1 MTMLVIIVPTM
12 TRAIPSL
19 NSYPSSN
26 ATILLDFDGQDI
38 NNSMWNFG
46 TPFSCLPAGLN
57 DDQITEIFNRVSEDF
72 RPFEVNV
79 TTDASRFLAAPLT
92 SRIRVIV
99 TPTSDWYQYV
109 SGIAYVGSFTWGDD
123 TPCFVF
129 SDRLANDAKRIAEA
143 ISHESGHSVGLA
155 HQSQYSDVCK
165 LKNSYNM
172 GIGVGETSW
181 APIMGNGATKNLTQ
195 WNYGPTPTA
204 CTSLQDNLSIITT
217 QNGFSYRPD
226 DLGDI
231 YNTSTSLD
239 ISQQLFYREGIIT
252 TNTDKDIFR
261 IDLLVSGKLH
271 LSAEPYSVGI
281 NYAGANL
288 DVQLVLQDSKGTTI
302 DTYNNADS
310 LNARIDTTLGAGTY
324 YVIVDGTGNVNSG
337 NDYGSLGSYSLKG
350 EFIRNDIQPL
360 PNVFGDISG
369 IRIKTGNMLI
379 WKPDLVKY
387 GEAIAVMCAI
397 GGSEDFKEISRP
409 PSSLGSYVHR
419 LTDLT
424 IYSYKLKIIEESGS
438 VRFTNSVMIDPKLK
452 LSVFTIIRQPQQP
465 VIIKS
470 SQGYEFQVINIDG
483 KIIQSGRVDSGMKA
497 INMTAFPA
505 GIYSLRVIN
514 QNEQRVEKFLNG

>member
-1 MTMLVIIVPTM
+1 MTLLGIIVPTM
-12 TRAIPSL
+12 SSAIPSL
-19 NSYPSSN
+19 NSYPSST

-46 TPFSCLPAGLN
+46 TPFNCLPAGLN

-79 TTDASRFLAAPLT
+79 TTDFSKFLAAPLT
-92 SRIRVIV
+92 NRIRVII
-99 TPTSDWYQYV
+99 TPTSDWYPYV

-129 SDRLANDAKRIAEA
+129 SDRLANNSKRIAEA

-165 LKNSYNM
+165 LKNSYNTGM
-172 GIGVGETSW
+172 GVGEISW
-181 APIMGNGATKNLTQ
+181 APIMGNAATKNLTQ

-204 CTSLQDNLSIITT
+204 CRSLQDNLSIITT

-226 DLGDI
+226 DVGDI

-239 ISQQLFYREGIIT
+239 ISQQLIYSEGIIT

-261 IDLLVSGKLH
+261 IDLLVSGKFH
-271 LSAEPYSVGI
+271 LNAEPYSVGI
-281 NYAGANL
+281 DYSGANL
-288 DVQLVLQDSKGTTI
+288 DIQLVLQDSKGITLN
-302 DTYNNADS
+302 TYNITDS
-310 LNARIDTTLGAGTY
+310 LNARIDTTLGEGTY
-324 YVIVDGTGNVNSG
+324 YIIVDGTGNVNSV
-337 NDYGSLGSYSLKG
+337 NDYGSLGSYSLSG
-350 EFIRNDIQPL
+350 EFIKNDIQPL
-360 PNVFGDISG
+360 PNAFGDISG
-369 IRIKTGNMLI
+369 MRIKTGNMI
-379 WKPDLVKY
+379 MWKPDLVKS
-387 GEAIAVMCAI
+387 GETIAMMCAI
-397 GGSEDFKEISRP
+397 GGSEDFREISRP
-409 PSSLGSYVHR
+409 SSTIGSYVHR

-424 IYSYKLKIIEESGS
+424 IYTYKLKIIQESGS
-438 VRFTNSVMIDPKLK
+438 IRFTNSVTIDPRIK
-452 LSVFTIIRQPQQP
+452 SSIFTIIRQPQQP
-465 VIIKS
+465 LIINS
-470 SQGYEFQVINIDG
+470 PQGYEFQVINSEG

-497 INMTAFPA
+497 INMTSLPA